1 MDVPHRGRSLRG
13 RLLLGAIAV
22 MTPVLLGAGIWLL
35 LISRSTA
42 DYKDLVREAAV
53 ESDESVAL
61 LTDLTDA
68 EAAGHQYIET
78 GDPASLR
85 QFRRTARRVE
95 RALDDPGAYDESAEI
110 RGLSSIRR
118 PWTQATR
125 EVVSGTGSALARH
138 DRFADNIEV
147 ATAGLEQLMAGFQ
160 EEIGED
166 LVVTERSAELNWLL
180 GAAAILFSLVLAAL
194 LANRLS
200 RALVRPLEE
209 LAVAARSVAA
219 GRLGHRVE
227 VSTTAELNEVGTTF
241 NAMAEALEDQRE
253 ELERH
258 AFADALTGLPN
269 RALFEDRA
277 SHALERMAGRG
288 ERAAVL
294 VIDLDGFKLVNDGL
308 GHSCGDSLLQQAAG
322 RMSATLRPSDT
333 LARLGSDE
341 FAVLLE
347 NVRGLDDALG
357 AAERLRQ
364 AFHAPFTLK
373 GSEVLITASVGIA
386 LSTDSVRDESEL
398 LRRADRAMY
407 RVKQRGRNA
416 SEFFDPEMDDQ
427 AGERLATLNALR
439 RALDRGELVVQ
450 YQPIVDLDSGDVRAA
465 EALLRWRR
473 PVHGLIAPLTFIP
486 LAEQTGLIVSLGAW
500 VLHEACAE
508 AQRWADAGV
517 GEMPVT
523 VNVSARQLLDPEFE
537 STVAEA
543 LRSSG
548 LAPSLLAL
556 EVTESS
562 VMQQPEVTVPKL
574 DRISSTG
581 VHIALDDF
589 GEGYSSLGQLRELP
603 IDILKIARP
612 FIRELTQNTHDPA
625 LLKGIIEL
633 GRSLGLRMVAEGVE
647 YPEQHAILR
656 AFDCPLGQGFL
667 FSRPLEAEVLRG
679 VLRER
684 RAAVR

>member
-1 MDVPHRGRSLRG
+1 MDVPDRGRSLRG

-22 MTPVLLGAGIWLL
+22 MTPVLLGAAIWLL

-78 GDPASLR
+78 GDPAALR
-85 QFRRTARRVE
+85 QFRRTARRVD
-95 RALDDPGAYDESAEI
+95 RALDDPGTYDEPAEI

-118 PWTQATR
+118 PWTQAR
-125 EVVSGTGSALARH
+125 QEVAGGTGSALERH

-147 ATAGLEQLMAGFQ
+147 AAAGLEQLMAGFQ

-166 LVVTERSAELNWLL
+166 LAVTERSADLNWLL
-180 GAAAILFSLVLAAL
+180 GAAAILLSLVLAAL
-194 LANRLS
+194 LANRLAK
-200 RALVRPLEE
+200 ALVRPLEE

-277 SHALERMAGRG
+277 RHALERMAGRG

-308 GHSCGDSLLQQAAG
+308 GHSCGDALLQQAAG

-364 AFHAPFTLK
+364 AFQAPFTLK

-386 LSTDSVRDESEL
+386 LSTDSVREESEL

-427 AGERLATLNALR
+427 AGDRLATLNALR

-450 YQPIVDLDSGDVRAA
+450 YQPIVDLDTGDVRAA

-473 PVHGLIAPLTFIP
+473 PGHGLVAPLTFIP

-508 AQRWADAGV
+508 AQRWAGAGV

-537 STVAEA
+537 SNVAKA

-574 DRISSTG
+574 DRLSSTG

-612 FIRELTQNTHDPA
+612 FIRELTQDTHDPA

-684 RAAVR
+684 RAAVG